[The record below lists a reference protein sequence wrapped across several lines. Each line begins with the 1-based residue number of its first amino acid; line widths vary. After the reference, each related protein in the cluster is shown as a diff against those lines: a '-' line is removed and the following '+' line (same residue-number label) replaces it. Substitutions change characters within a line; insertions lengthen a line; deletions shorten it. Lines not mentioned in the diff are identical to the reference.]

1 MNRMLMQLFILPSA
15 FCFGF
20 TGCGKRITNANID
33 AVNSAFDRVE
43 KSGRSET
50 GEKGVTPKEVES
62 ILGTPT
68 RVENFK
74 MEVQTHKPIVEG
86 VRYIYEQDGDKVTL
100 HFVDNR
106 LISKA
111 PHFGETETA
120 GAEEMKSEKPQQ
132 EPQPSQSQ
140 P

>member
-1 MNRMLMQLFILPSA
+1 MNRMLMQLCILPSA
-15 FCFGF
+15 FCLSF

-62 ILGTPT
+62 ILGVPT
-68 RVENFK
+68 RVETFK
-74 MEVQTHKPIVEG
+74 MEVQTRKPVVEG
-86 VRYIYEQDGDKVTL
+86 VRYIYEQDGDNVTL

-111 PHFGETETA
+111 PHFGETEA
-120 GAEEMKSEKPQQ
+120 PGAEEKISEKSQPEQP
-132 EPQPSQSQ
+132 PQPQ